1 MYSYTALNMF
11 IKSMQ
16 FYKLTWLFKEM
27 QDGNNK

>member
-1 MYSYTALNMF
+1 MKYKYDNK
-11 IKSMQ
+11 IEGMQ